1 MKMENW
7 SLKESSNTA
16 RAWMEKVIKKELINK
31 ISCLKFK
38 RMVFYYVDLLLGL
51 LFLGIEYYD
60 DGNKYFEGEY

>member
-1 MKMENW
+1 
-7 SLKESSNTA
+7 
-16 RAWMEKVIKKELINK
+16 MEKVIKKELINK